1 MPSHFQFTAVFC
13 QLQFMTSQ
21 VLCGGQFKPRFHW
34 YSRETFNHLKYF
46 NKVDYVVS
54 FLLTPKSQT
63 FKSFTVWQLG
73 KPRNHPR
80 ETILHSLNQY
90 LVFLIT
96 RWPHWCAVWAYQ
108 WPVLLQ
114 QDLFRL
120 INNCSVSHTYL
131 GLKSQIILVLG
142 VSNIF
147 AKFRWVTLCGLL
159 DIGGV

>member
-108 WPVLLQ
+108 WLVLLQ

-120 INNCSVSHTYL
+120 INNCSVYHTYL
-131 GLKSQIILVLG
+131 GLKSRL
-142 VSNIF
+142 NIHCSANWAQLINLS
-147 AKFRWVTLCGLL
+147 AKHL
-159 DIGGV
+159 